1 MQSNP
6 TVSSYAYVQQA
17 ATSHFS
23 ERYLEEETRCERY
36 EHDEHLNTRKGECDT
51 VADKVVPSEERAT
64 REAYAFDDNLTM
76 GTSWKSS
83 ETS

>member
-6 TVSSYAYVQQA
+6 TVSSYTCVQQA

-36 EHDEHLNTRKGECDT
+36 EHDEDLDTREGECDT

-64 REAYAFDDNLTM
+64 REAYAFDDNLPM
-76 GTSWKSS
+76 GTRSQSI
-83 ETS
+83 